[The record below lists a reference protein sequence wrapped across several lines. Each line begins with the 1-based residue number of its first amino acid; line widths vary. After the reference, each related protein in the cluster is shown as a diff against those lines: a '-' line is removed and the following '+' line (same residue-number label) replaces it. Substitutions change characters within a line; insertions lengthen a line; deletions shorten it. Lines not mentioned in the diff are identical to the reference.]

1 MGMAIR
7 NSEAHRST
15 RVTRDQRR
23 RPWPGSPTRACAPCR
38 SRWAARH
45 GGDGACDICHAIA
58 RGAVF
63 VLLDR
68 APSDRADLIERAS
81 AAISVVCSSE
91 RSSPARA
98 YVGLAAALRARLAEA
113 SNLSAAERQFWRN
126 GWTGSPTDP
135 EDATRPFRLPNA
147 APPTD

>member
-1 MGMAIR
+1 MGK
-7 NSEAHRST
+7 T
-15 RVTRDQRR
+15 L
-23 RPWPGSPTRACAPCR
+23 
-38 SRWAARH
+38 
-45 GGDGACDICHAIA
+45 ACDICHAIT

-81 AAISVVCSSE
+81 AAAIAVVCSRE
-91 RSSPARA
+91 RPSPARA
-98 YVGLAAALRARLAEA
+98 YVGLDSTLRDRLAEA
-113 SNLSAAERQFWRN
+113 ANLSTAERQCWRN

-135 EDATRPFRLPNA
+135 EDATRSFRLPNA